1 MIRYK
6 SKKILALILSGVL
19 IAGSV
24 PVTSNAAEQS
34 GESTEE
40 YVESTDGQYT
50 DSTEEN
56 RAAGKDTPE
65 ESTDEESKP
74 ESSAA
79 HTDEESKPE
88 ESTVEGSTDE
98 ENAAEENTNEENA
111 ADENSTK
118 ENTTEINSSE
128 ESTASETTEN
138 VTETETDTTETDT
151 KETETE
157 SETETEET
165 EEDFKVLLS
174 DRQIAETDNIL
185 SDYNTSFEGTDENG
199 KLHWW
204 NHEAETGAKGSIA
217 QGKYEENQKPSSECG
232 NNYLQVQ
239 AESGK
244 NKAYICDSNI
254 TGSMKPQV
262 TYEFTYYAKLAEGT
276 DSGEVQ
282 FQVTS
287 VSKDWSS
294 QKPASIELDNEI
306 TLDAAQWKQVS
317 GTFKLP
323 AHDQHE
329 QVKVEFSG
337 SEGVSFCIDDL
348 RIAAVEDENT
358 GGDRVI
364 SNNILS
370 DYNTSFE
377 GVDEGGKLYWWNGP
391 SWSQDGIARKS
402 YEDNKAP
409 ISDCG
414 AYYVEVSP
422 YDGKSEAQVN
432 HDNIGAI
439 IQPEIIY
446 EFT

>member
-40 YVESTDGQYT
+40 YAESTDGQYT

-157 SETETEET
+157 SETETKET

-199 KLHWW
+199 KLHWR

-244 NKAYICDSNI
+244 NKAYI
-254 TGSMKPQV
+254 
-262 TYEFTYYAKLAEGT
+262 
-276 DSGEVQ
+276 
-282 FQVTS
+282 
-287 VSKDWSS
+287 
-294 QKPASIELDNEI
+294 
-306 TLDAAQWKQVS
+306 
-317 GTFKLP
+317 
-323 AHDQHE
+323 
-329 QVKVEFSG
+329 
-337 SEGVSFCIDDL
+337 
-348 RIAAVEDENT
+348 
-358 GGDRVI
+358 
-364 SNNILS
+364 
-370 DYNTSFE
+370 
-377 GVDEGGKLYWWNGP
+377 
-391 SWSQDGIARKS
+391 
-402 YEDNKAP
+402 
-409 ISDCG
+409 
-414 AYYVEVSP
+414 
-422 YDGKSEAQVN
+422 
-432 HDNIGAI
+432 
-439 IQPEIIY
+439 
-446 EFT
+446 

>member
-40 YVESTDGQYT
+40 YAESTDGQYT

-98 ENAAEENTNEENA
+98 ENAAEESTNEENA
-111 ADENSTK
+111 DE
-118 ENTTEINSSE
+118 ENTTEVNRSE

-138 VTETETDTTETDT
+138 VTETDTTETDT

-185 SDYNTSFEGTDENG
+185 SDYNTSFEGTEENG

-254 TGSMKPQV
+254 TGSM
-262 TYEFTYYAKLAEGT
+262 
-276 DSGEVQ
+276 
-282 FQVTS
+282 
-287 VSKDWSS
+287 
-294 QKPASIELDNEI
+294 
-306 TLDAAQWKQVS
+306 
-317 GTFKLP
+317 
-323 AHDQHE
+323 
-329 QVKVEFSG
+329 
-337 SEGVSFCIDDL
+337 
-348 RIAAVEDENT
+348 
-358 GGDRVI
+358 
-364 SNNILS
+364 
-370 DYNTSFE
+370 
-377 GVDEGGKLYWWNGP
+377 
-391 SWSQDGIARKS
+391 
-402 YEDNKAP
+402 
-409 ISDCG
+409 
-414 AYYVEVSP
+414 
-422 YDGKSEAQVN
+422 
-432 HDNIGAI
+432 
-439 IQPEIIY
+439 
-446 EFT
+446 